1 MPLTAD
7 FWNAYKGLVLVGSDG
22 TVRFTAAGKTRLA
35 PLLAKYGFALQNVL
49 STEDF
54 CRVFGRVNAGEI
66 EENTLAFEKVLTDPA
81 TSPAE
86 RQLIE
91 RILGRDTDSRSEAS

>member
-1 MPLTAD
+1 MALTED
-7 FWNAYKGLVLVGSDG
+7 FWAAYKGLVLVGLDG
-22 TVRFTAAGKTRLA
+22 SVRFTAAGKTRFA

-54 CRVFGRVNAGEI
+54 CRVIGSVNAGEL

-81 TSPAE
+81 TTPAE
-86 RQLIE
+86 RRLIE
-91 RILGRDTDSRSEAS
+91 RVLGRSTSRTDLS

>member
-1 MPLTAD
+1 MPLTED
-7 FWNAYKGLVLVGSDG
+7 FWTAYKGLVLVGSDG
-22 TVRFTAAGKTRLA
+22 TVRFTAAGRTRFA

-54 CRVFGRVNAGEI
+54 CRVFKNVNAGEI
-66 EENTLAFEKVLTDPA
+66 EENTLAFEKVLADPA

-86 RQLIE
+86 RRLIE
-91 RILGRDTDSRSEAS
+91 RILGRGTDPRSDAS